1 MFINNCVEFVIKGRK
16 QHVHIIFT
24 ATKNVIPL
32 NIGKIIIEAN
42 SREFWVVAKFN
53 SFTFVAFPWRRT
65 QHIILRFLWYS
76 VGIPVVLKG
85 NLFSK
90 RGSLYVCIFCAIF
103 NNLAR
108 VIYVISNCH
117 KRKWQSCASLWFHQG
132 QQDDYTEI
140 FEFGKRMNFGVV
152 F

>member
-1 MFINNCVEFVIKGRK
+1 MLKLIKHTTVLVLSLFSLGSVVEVLPLKKADFWAIVHYILYPNKMTLLNKISVLKDVIADD
-16 QHVHIIFT
+16 V
-24 ATKNVIPL
+24 
-32 NIGKIIIEAN
+32 
-42 SREFWVVAKFN
+42 
-53 SFTFVAFPWRRT
+53 RRP

-76 VGIPVVLKG
+76 VGIPVVFKG
-85 NLFSK
+85 DLFSN
-90 RGSLYVCIFCAIF
+90 RVSSYASIFCAIL

-117 KRKWQSCASLWFHQG
+117 KRKWQSRASLWLHLE
-132 QQDDYTEI
+132 DYMEI